1 MRRILLAVTL
11 TVALAAGATTANA
24 QGFSGPWDS
33 AHEPPTIT
41 NAGVTTG
48 IGGTF
53 TASESFLLSLSPSVW
68 CSNGQL
74 VPITVTFS
82 DPDGSR
88 SVSAFGPVP
97 YEEEPCSFNW
107 TESEPGPESSTFN
120 FSIFGGGRSLL
131 SATSATVPFKL
142 NGTTTPFFY
151 QVSGPSGVIAQ
162 AAMTATFE
170 QIHHVEPRTTH
181 NNDVTQCEREHLDIR
196 SGTNGELYCLGE
208 TESSVVYEYSFSQGG
223 WPAPVPPEP
232 EPKPEPAPT
241 YPALT
246 RATAGYWVKTAV
258 EFHFHYVPTQFR
270 ATRCTARSRRRYR
283 CNVSWRHGSYSFV
296 GTVEVGSVNTHTAK
310 YTYGLRVVRT
320 DVRTQRRHTFTAAY

>member
-1 MRRILLAVTL
+1 MRRNHVLSTGLNLNPAP
-11 TVALAAGATTANA
+11 N
-24 QGFSGPWDS
+24 
-33 AHEPPTIT
+33 PPH
-41 NAGVTTG
+41 
-48 IGGTF
+48 
-53 TASESFLLSLSPSVW
+53 
-68 CSNGQL
+68 
-74 VPITVTFS
+74 
-82 DPDGSR
+82 
-88 SVSAFGPVP
+88 
-97 YEEEPCSFNW
+97 
-107 TESEPGPESSTFN
+107 FN